1 MQDIIGSTPRNTAE
15 KFTNF
20 GLKEGF
26 QEACSLILR
35 KDLTELVE
43 TYKVNIIFFPFT
55 STRQMKQTRKNIAWK
70 GKGKGGKRA
79 FSLLPLPTS
88 LDQRPVHRLAGT
100 MFDVCER
107 VFAALGRCCLHFT
120 GQLLVAPRTAIIWH
134 DILFG

>member
-55 STRQMKQTRKNIAWK
+55 STRQMKQTRKNMERE
-70 GKGKGGKRA
+70 GKGREESLFA
-79 FSLLPLPTS
+79 FPSPHLARPKACSQATRQLRTS
-88 LDQRPVHRLAGT
+88 IHMVRKELENVG
-100 MFDVCER
+100 
-107 VFAALGRCCLHFT
+107 
-120 GQLLVAPRTAIIWH
+120 
-134 DILFG
+134 ILYK

>member
-79 FSLLPLPTS
+79 FSLFPLPTS
-88 LDQRPVHRLAGT
+88 LDQRPVQQATR
-100 MFDVCER
+100 
-107 VFAALGRCCLHFT
+107 
-120 GQLLVAPRTAIIWH
+120 QLRTSIH
-134 DILFG
+134 MVRKELENVGILYK

>member
-43 TYKVNIIFFPFT
+43 TYKVNIIFFSIHVDSANETNSEKHSVEREGKGREESLFAFP
-55 STRQMKQTRKNIAWK
+55 SPHLARPKACSQATRQLRTSIHMVRKELENV
-70 GKGKGGKRA
+70 G
-79 FSLLPLPTS
+79 
-88 LDQRPVHRLAGT
+88 
-100 MFDVCER
+100 
-107 VFAALGRCCLHFT
+107 
-120 GQLLVAPRTAIIWH
+120 
-134 DILFG
+134 ILYK

>member
-1 MQDIIGSTPRNTAE
+1 MQEIIGSTPRNTAE

-55 STRQMKQTRKNIAWK
+55 STRQMKQTRKNVAWK

-79 FSLLPLPTS
+79 FSLFPLPTS
-88 LDQRPVHRLAGT
+88 LDQRPVHRLL
-100 MFDVCER
+100 DNYEQ
-107 VFAALGRCCLHFT
+107 VFT
-120 GQLLVAPRTAIIWH
+120 W
-134 DILFG
+134 